1 MFWLIIHSLPYLL
14 HPHPPVTGRGR
25 LFWGEW
31 RTGTGLG
38 TAHLV
43 SACGMREGRK
53 VGEVA
58 SPPQTPPPALP
69 VGEASPTMPVVE
81 VVMLVSTTLIL
92 VELAEELR
100 LWVCVWV
107 AVVVVVVDP
116 LASRGDEFW
125 RSEGKCV
132 GDL

>member
-1 MFWLIIHSLPYLL
+1 M
-14 HPHPPVTGRGR
+14 GAG
-25 LFWGEW
+25 
-31 RTGTGLG
+31 
-38 TAHLV
+38 HL

-58 SPPQTPPPALP
+58 SPPPP
-69 VGEASPTMPVVE
+69 VGDAGPTKPVVLLIVE

-100 LWVCVWV
+100 LWVSVCEAV
-107 AVVVVVVDP
+107 VVVVVVDP
-116 LASRGDEFW
+116 LASSGDEFEFW

>member
-1 MFWLIIHSLPYLL
+1 
-14 HPHPPVTGRGR
+14 
-25 LFWGEW
+25 
-31 RTGTGLG
+31 
-38 TAHLV
+38 
-43 SACGMREGRK
+43 MREGRK

-58 SPPQTPPPALP
+58 SPPTPPPTLP
-69 VGEASPTMPVVE
+69 VGDVRPTTFVVE

-92 VELAEELR
+92 VELAEEFR
-100 LWVCVWV
+100 LWLCVCV

-116 LASRGDEFW
+116 LASSGDEFW